1 MSHLVCIL
9 FYRQTSV
16 RNKTSKK
23 EPEMSAQL
31 VLSKSGRRF
40 VRNAVI
46 TAVATASVLGFVNG
60 FGASGFAANSASA
73 NASTQATQVSFK
85 YITIEPGQSLWS
97 LAAKHAA
104 GADPRDWI
112 AQVVSLNALTS
123 AEVQPGQRI
132 ALPQ

>member
-1 MSHLVCIL
+1 
-9 FYRQTSV
+9 
-16 RNKTSKK
+16 
-23 EPEMSAQL
+23 MSAQV

-46 TAVATASVLGFVNG
+46 AAVATASVLGFVNG
-60 FGASGFAANSASA
+60 FGATAFGANPAAANSEAS
-73 NASTQATQVSFK
+73 QVSFQ
-85 YITIEPGQSLWS
+85 YITVQSGQSLWS
-97 LAAKHAA
+97 LAAKHAN

-132 ALPQ
+132 ALPK

>member
-1 MSHLVCIL
+1 
-9 FYRQTSV
+9 
-16 RNKTSKK
+16 
-23 EPEMSAQL
+23 MSAQV

-46 TAVATASVLGFVNG
+46 AAVATASVLGFVNG
-60 FGASGFAANSASA
+60 FGATGFAANSASA
-73 NASTQATQVSFK
+73 NSEASLVSFR
-85 YITIEPGQSLWS
+85 YITVQAGQSLWA
-97 LAAKHAA
+97 LAAQHAN

-132 ALPQ
+132 ALPN